1 MKMTNYEMYV
11 RELLHENNPET
22 GSLLERARAFLET
35 SEACADLLGIFNSE
49 LDGNYSERL
58 DGLGAHLEK
67 NGSLRGNLN
76 TFPFGKPSRETYP
89 EFVGV
94 CKGERTIRSVLD
106 KAEIQCENMI
116 KAYPYHVHK
125 TILILTDKWDDPLFR
140 KNYAGTFI
148 NYAYKYNILF
158 MFLLVTDF
166 GVSRI
171 PFLSWDRRKMYN
183 RGFGDVEWG
192 ARHTEKEMYENLMEK
207 LDSGYL
213 SYVEEYRNGD
223 DHGHSIGRFEFDL
236 LHQTFYLNTFD
247 SGSGTTDRKSGKIP
261 AKAVKK
267 FLEAVSDYCEL
278 PESEYYDKNNLN
290 KASVRHTAE
299 LFNKRFY
306 WYAAEEPLFEK
317 LEQAFRNLLASLKM
331 KK

>member
-1 MKMTNYEMYV
+1 M
-11 RELLHENNPET
+11 PE
-22 GSLLERARAFLET
+22 R
-35 SEACADLLGIFNSE
+35 
-49 LDGNYSERL
+49 
-58 DGLGAHLEK
+58 
-67 NGSLRGNLN
+67 
-76 TFPFGKPSRETYP
+76 
-89 EFVGV
+89 
-94 CKGERTIRSVLD
+94 
-106 KAEIQCENMI
+106 
-116 KAYPYHVHK
+116 
-125 TILILTDKWDDPLFR
+125 
-140 KNYAGTFI
+140 NYAGTFI

-192 ARHTEKEMYENLMEK
+192 ARHAEKEKTDKLMEK

-213 SYVEEYRNGD
+213 SYVEEYWNGD
-223 DHGHSIGRFEFDL
+223 NHGHSLGRFEFDL

-278 PESEYYDKNNLN
+278 PESEYFDKNNLN

-317 LEQAFRNLLASLKM
+317 LDQAFRNLLGALNTKM
-331 KK
+331 

>member
-1 MKMTNYEMYV
+1 MMTNYETYV
-11 RELLHENNPET
+11 REYLFSDNPET
-22 GSLLERARAFLET
+22 GSLLERACASLET
-35 SEACADLLGIFNSE
+35 SEACSGLLDVFNSE
-49 LDGNYSERL
+49 LDGNYTERL
-58 DGLGAHLEK
+58 DGLGDYLK
-67 NGSLRGNLN
+67 TNGSPRGNLN
-76 TFPFGKPSRETYP
+76 TFPFGRPSREIYP
-89 EFVGV
+89 EFMGV
-94 CKGERTIRSVLD
+94 CKGTRTIRSVLE
-106 KAEIQCENMI
+106 KAEEQCELMI
-116 KAYPYHVHK
+116 QKFPYHVHK

-140 KNYAGTFI
+140 RNYAGTFI

-207 LDSGYL
+207 LGSGYL
-213 SYVEEYRNGD
+213 SYIEEYRNGD
-223 DHGHSIGRFEFDL
+223 NNGRSIGRF
-236 LHQTFYLNTFD
+236 TFD
-247 SGSGTTDRKSGKIP
+247 FRNQRFDIVTINSGSGTTDRKSGKIP

-278 PESEYYDKNNLN
+278 PESEYFDKNNLN

>member
-1 MKMTNYEMYV
+1 MTNYEMYV
-11 RELLHENNPET
+11 NEFLHENNPET
-22 GSLLERARAFLET
+22 SSLLERACASLET
-35 SEACADLLGIFNSE
+35 SEACANLLGFFNLE
-49 LDGNYSERL
+49 LGGNYSERL
-58 DGLGAHLEK
+58 DGLGEHLEN

-76 TFPFGKPSRETYP
+76 TYPFGKPSRKIYP

-106 KAEIQCENMI
+106 KVENQCENMI
-116 KAYPYHVHK
+116 KAIPYHVHK

-140 KNYAGTFI
+140 TNYAGTFI

-192 ARHTEKEMYENLMEK
+192 ARHAEKEKIDKLMEK

-223 DHGHSIGRFEFDL
+223 NHGHSIGRFEFDL
-236 LHQTFYLNTFD
+236 LHKTFYLNTFD

-261 AKAVKK
+261 ERAVKR
-267 FLEAVSDYCEL
+267 FLETVSDYCEL
-278 PESEYYDKNNLN
+278 PDSDYCENNNLN
-290 KASVRHTAE
+290 KGAVRHRAE
-299 LFNKRFY
+299 MFNKRFI
-306 WYAAEEPLFEK
+306 WHTAEEPLFEK
-317 LEQAFRNLLASLKM
+317 LDQAFRDLLGLLRI

>member
-1 MKMTNYEMYV
+1 MMTNYETYV
-11 RELLHENNPET
+11 REYLFSDNPET
-22 GSLLERARAFLET
+22 GSLLERACASLET
-35 SEACADLLGIFNSE
+35 SEACSGLLDAFNSE
-49 LDGNYSERL
+49 LDGNYTERL
-58 DGLGAHLEK
+58 DGLGDYLK
-67 NGSLRGNLN
+67 TNGSPRGNLN
-76 TFPFGKPSRETYP
+76 TFPFGRPSREIFP
-89 EFVGV
+89 EFMGV
-94 CKGERTIRSVLD
+94 CKGTRTIRSVLE
-106 KAEIQCENMI
+106 KAEEQCELMI
-116 KAYPYHVHK
+116 QKFPYHVHK

-223 DHGHSIGRFEFDL
+223 NHGHSIGRFEFDL
-236 LHQTFYLNTFD
+236 LHKTFYLNTFD

-278 PESEYYDKNNLN
+278 PESEYFDKNNLN

>member
-1 MKMTNYEMYV
+1 M
-11 RELLHENNPET
+11 
-22 GSLLERARAFLET
+22 
-35 SEACADLLGIFNSE
+35 
-49 LDGNYSERL
+49 
-58 DGLGAHLEK
+58 
-67 NGSLRGNLN
+67 
-76 TFPFGKPSRETYP
+76 
-89 EFVGV
+89 
-94 CKGERTIRSVLD
+94 LD

-116 KAYPYHVHK
+116 KAYPYYVHK

-192 ARHTEKEMYENLMEK
+192 ARHAEKEKIDKLMEK

-236 LHQTFYLNTFD
+236 LHQAFYLDTFD
-247 SGSGTTDRKSGKIP
+247 SDSGVPDRKSGKIP
-261 AKAVKK
+261 ERAVKR
-267 FLEAVSDYCEL
+267 FLETVSDYCEL
-278 PESEYYDKNNLN
+278 PDSDYCENNNLN
-290 KASVRHTAE
+290 KGAVRHRAE
-299 LFNKRFY
+299 MFNKRFI
-306 WYAAEEPLFEK
+306 WHTVEEPLFEK
-317 LEQAFRNLLASLKM
+317 LDQAFRDLLGLLRI

>member
-1 MKMTNYEMYV
+1 MMTNYETYV
-11 RELLHENNPET
+11 REYLSSDNPET
-22 GSLLERARAFLET
+22 GSLLERACASLET
-35 SEACADLLGIFNSE
+35 SEACSGLLDVFNSE
-49 LDGNYSERL
+49 LDGNYTERL
-58 DGLGAHLEK
+58 DGLGDYLK
-67 NGSLRGNLN
+67 TNGSPRGNLN
-76 TFPFGKPSRETYP
+76 TFPFGRPSREIYP
-89 EFVGV
+89 EFMGV
-94 CKGERTIRSVLD
+94 CKGTRTIRSVLE
-106 KAEIQCENMI
+106 KAEEQCELMI
-116 KAYPYHVHK
+116 QKFPYHVHK

-171 PFLSWDRRKMYN
+171 PFLSWDRRK
-183 RGFGDVEWG
+183 
-192 ARHTEKEMYENLMEK
+192 YENLMEK

-223 DHGHSIGRFEFDL
+223 NHGHSIGRFEFDL
-236 LHQTFYLNTFD
+236 LHKTFYLNTFD

-278 PESEYYDKNNLN
+278 PESEYFDKNNLN
-290 KASVRHTAE
+290 KASVLHTAE

-317 LEQAFRNLLASLKM
+317 LEQAFRDLLASLKM

>member
-1 MKMTNYEMYV
+1 MTNYEMYV
-11 RELLHENNPET
+11 NEFLHENNPET
-22 GSLLERARAFLET
+22 SSLLERACASLET
-35 SEACADLLGIFNSE
+35 SEACANLLGIFNLE
-49 LDGNYSERL
+49 LGGNYSERL
-58 DGLGAHLEK
+58 DGLGEHLEN

-76 TFPFGKPSRETYP
+76 TYPFGKPSRKIYP

-106 KAEIQCENMI
+106 KAENQCENMI
-116 KAYPYHVHK
+116 KAIPYHVHK

-140 KNYAGTFI
+140 TNYAGTFI

-192 ARHTEKEMYENLMEK
+192 ARHAEKEKIDKLMEK

-236 LHQTFYLNTFD
+236 LHQAFYLDTFD
-247 SGSGTTDRKSGKIP
+247 SDSGVPDRKSGKIP
-261 AKAVKK
+261 ERAVKR
-267 FLEAVSDYCEL
+267 FLETVSDYCEL
-278 PESEYYDKNNLN
+278 PDSDYCENNNLN
-290 KASVRHTAE
+290 KGAVRHRAE
-299 LFNKRFY
+299 MFNKRFI
-306 WYAAEEPLFEK
+306 WHTAEEPLFEK
-317 LEQAFRNLLASLKM
+317 LDQAFRDLLGLLRI

>member
-1 MKMTNYEMYV
+1 MTNYEMYV
-11 RELLHENNPET
+11 NEFLHENNPET
-22 GSLLERARAFLET
+22 SSLLERACASLET
-35 SEACADLLGIFNSE
+35 SEACANLLGFFNLE
-49 LDGNYSERL
+49 LGGNYSERL
-58 DGLGAHLEK
+58 DGLGEHLEN

-76 TFPFGKPSRETYP
+76 TYPFGKPSRKIYP

-106 KAEIQCENMI
+106 KAENQCENMI
-116 KAYPYHVHK
+116 KAIPYHVHK

-140 KNYAGTFI
+140 TNYAGTFI

-192 ARHTEKEMYENLMEK
+192 ARHAEKEKIDKLMEK

-223 DHGHSIGRFEFDL
+223 NHGHSIGRFEFDL
-236 LHQTFYLNTFD
+236 LHKTFYLNTFD

-261 AKAVKK
+261 ERAVKR
-267 FLEAVSDYCEL
+267 FLETVSDYCEL
-278 PESEYYDKNNLN
+278 PDSDYCENNNLN
-290 KASVRHTAE
+290 KGAVRHRAE
-299 LFNKRFY
+299 MFNKRFI
-306 WYAAEEPLFEK
+306 WHTAEEPLFEK
-317 LEQAFRNLLASLKM
+317 LDQAFRDLLGLLRI

>member
-1 MKMTNYEMYV
+1 MTNYEMYV
-11 RELLHENNPET
+11 NEFLHENNPET
-22 GSLLERARAFLET
+22 SSLLERACASLET
-35 SEACADLLGIFNSE
+35 SEACANLLGIFNLE
-49 LDGNYSERL
+49 LGGNYSERL
-58 DGLGAHLEK
+58 DGLGEHLEN

-76 TFPFGKPSRETYP
+76 TYPFGKPSRKIYP

-106 KAEIQCENMI
+106 KAENQCENMI
-116 KAYPYHVHK
+116 KAIPYHVHK

-140 KNYAGTFI
+140 TNYAGTFI

-192 ARHTEKEMYENLMEK
+192 ARHAEKEKIDKLMEK

-223 DHGHSIGRFEFDL
+223 DRGHSLGRFEFDL
-236 LHQTFYLNTFD
+236 LHKTFYLNTFD

-261 AKAVKK
+261 ERAVKR
-267 FLEAVSDYCEL
+267 FLETVSDYCEL
-278 PESEYYDKNNLN
+278 PDSDYCENNNLN
-290 KASVRHTAE
+290 KGAVRHRAE
-299 LFNKRFY
+299 MFNKRFI
-306 WYAAEEPLFEK
+306 WHTAEEPLFEK
-317 LEQAFRNLLASLKM
+317 LDQAFRDLLGLLRI

>member
-1 MKMTNYEMYV
+1 MTNYEMYV
-11 RELLHENNPET
+11 NEFLHENNPET
-22 GSLLERARAFLET
+22 SSLLERACASLET
-35 SEACADLLGIFNSE
+35 SEACANLLGIFNLE
-49 LDGNYSERL
+49 LGGNYSERL
-58 DGLGAHLEK
+58 DGLGEHLEN

-76 TFPFGKPSRETYP
+76 TYPFGKPSRKIYP

-106 KAEIQCENMI
+106 KAENQCENMI
-116 KAYPYHVHK
+116 KAIPYHVHK

-140 KNYAGTFI
+140 TNYAGTFI

-236 LHQTFYLNTFD
+236 LHQAFYLDTFD
-247 SGSGTTDRKSGKIP
+247 SDSGVPDRKSGKIP
-261 AKAVKK
+261 ERAVKR
-267 FLEAVSDYCEL
+267 FLETVSDYCEL
-278 PESEYYDKNNLN
+278 PDSDYCENNNLN
-290 KASVRHTAE
+290 KGAVRHRAE
-299 LFNKRFY
+299 MFNKRFI
-306 WYAAEEPLFEK
+306 WHTAEEPLFEK
-317 LEQAFRNLLASLKM
+317 LDQAFRDLLGLLRI

>member
-1 MKMTNYEMYV
+1 MMTNYEMYV
-11 RELLHENNPET
+11 NEFLHENNPET
-22 GSLLERARAFLET
+22 SSLLERACASLET
-35 SEACADLLGIFNSE
+35 SEACANLLGIFNLE
-49 LDGNYSERL
+49 LGGNYSERL
-58 DGLGAHLEK
+58 DGLGEHLEN

-76 TFPFGKPSRETYP
+76 TYPFGKPSRKIYP

-106 KAEIQCENMI
+106 KAENQCENMI
-116 KAYPYHVHK
+116 KAIPYHVHK

-140 KNYAGTFI
+140 TNYAGTFI

-192 ARHTEKEMYENLMEK
+192 ARHAEKEKIDKLMEK

-236 LHQTFYLNTFD
+236 LHQAFYLDTFD
-247 SGSGTTDRKSGKIP
+247 SDSGVPDRKSGKIP
-261 AKAVKK
+261 ERAVKR
-267 FLEAVSDYCEL
+267 FLETVSDYCEL
-278 PESEYYDKNNLN
+278 PDSDYCENNNLN
-290 KASVRHTAE
+290 KGAVRHRAE
-299 LFNKRFY
+299 MFNKRFI
-306 WYAAEEPLFEK
+306 WHTAEEPLFEK
-317 LEQAFRNLLASLKM
+317 LDQAFRDLLGLLRI

>member
-11 RELLHENNPET
+11 RELLNENNPET

-35 SEACADLLGIFNSE
+35 SEACAGLLGIFNSE

-58 DGLGAHLEK
+58 DGLSAHLEK

-106 KAEIQCENMI
+106 
-116 KAYPYHVHK
+116 K

-192 ARHTEKEMYENLMEK
+192 ARHAEKEKIDKLMEK

-213 SYVEEYRNGD
+213 TYVEEYRNGD

-247 SGSGTTDRKSGKIP
+247 SGLGTTDRKSGKIP

-278 PESEYYDKNNLN
+278 PESEYFEKNNLN

-306 WYAAEEPLFEK
+306 WYTAEEPLFEK
-317 LEQAFRNLLASLKM
+317 LEQAFQDLLASLKM

>member
-1 MKMTNYEMYV
+1 MMTNYEMYV
-11 RELLHENNPET
+11 NEFLHENNPET
-22 GSLLERARAFLET
+22 SSLLERACASLET
-35 SEACADLLGIFNSE
+35 SEACANLLGIFNLE
-49 LDGNYSERL
+49 LGGNYSERL
-58 DGLGAHLEK
+58 DGLGEHLEN

-76 TFPFGKPSRETYP
+76 TYPFGKPSRKIYP

-106 KAEIQCENMI
+106 KAENQCENMI
-116 KAYPYHVHK
+116 KAIPYHVHK

-223 DHGHSIGRFEFDL
+223 NHGHSLGRFEFDL
-236 LHQTFYLNTFD
+236 LHKTFYLNTFD

-278 PESEYYDKNNLN
+278 PDSDYCENNNLN
-290 KASVRHTAE
+290 KGAVRHRAE
-299 LFNKRFY
+299 MFNKRFI
-306 WYAAEEPLFEK
+306 WHTAEEPLFEK
-317 LEQAFRNLLASLKM
+317 LDQAFRDLLGLLRI

>member
-35 SEACADLLGIFNSE
+35 SEACADILGIFNSE

-58 DGLGAHLEK
+58 DGLSAHLAK

-171 PFLSWDRRKMYN
+171 PFLSW
-183 RGFGDVEWG
+183 
-192 ARHTEKEMYENLMEK
+192 KEMYENLMEK

-223 DHGHSIGRFEFDL
+223 NHGHSIGRFEFDL

-278 PESEYYDKNNLN
+278 PESEYFDKNNLN

-317 LEQAFRNLLASLKM
+317 LDQAFRHLLASLKM

>member
-1 MKMTNYEMYV
+1 MMMSYETYV
-11 RELLHENNPET
+11 REHFRENNPET
-22 GSLLERARAFLET
+22 ASLLERVCATLET
-35 SEACADLLGIFNSE
+35 SEACAGVVDVFNSN
-49 LDGNYSERL
+49 LGGMYSERL
-58 DGLGAHLEK
+58 DGLGDYLK
-67 NGSLRGNLN
+67 TNGSPRGNLN
-76 TFPFGKPSRETYP
+76 TFPFGRPSREIYP
-89 EFVGV
+89 EFMGV
-94 CKGERTIRSVLD
+94 CKGTRTIRSVLE
-106 KAEIQCENMI
+106 KAEEQCELMI
-116 KAYPYHVHK
+116 QKFPYHVHK

-140 KNYAGTFI
+140 RNYAGTFI

-192 ARHTEKEMYENLMEK
+192 ARHAEKEKTDKLMEK

-223 DHGHSIGRFEFDL
+223 DRGHSIGRFEFDL
-236 LHQTFYLNTFD
+236 LHKTFYLNTFD

-278 PESEYYDKNNLN
+278 PESEYFDKNNLN

-317 LEQAFRNLLASLKM
+317 LDQAFRDLLASLKM

>member
-1 MKMTNYEMYV
+1 MMTNYETYV
-11 RELLHENNPET
+11 REYLFSDNPET
-22 GSLLERARAFLET
+22 GSLLERACASLET
-35 SEACADLLGIFNSE
+35 SEACSGLLDVFNSE
-49 LDGNYSERL
+49 LDGNYTERL
-58 DGLGAHLEK
+58 DGLGDYLK
-67 NGSLRGNLN
+67 TNGSPRGNLN
-76 TFPFGKPSRETYP
+76 TFPFGRPSREIYP
-89 EFVGV
+89 EFMGV
-94 CKGERTIRSVLD
+94 CKGTRTIRSVLE
-106 KAEIQCENMI
+106 KAEEQCELMI
-116 KAYPYHVHK
+116 QKFPYHVHK

-171 PFLSWDRRKMYN
+171 PFLSWDRRNMYT

-207 LDSGYL
+207 LGSGYL
-213 SYVEEYRNGD
+213 SYIEEYRNGD
-223 DHGHSIGRFEFDL
+223 NNGRSIGRF
-236 LHQTFYLNTFD
+236 TFD
-247 SGSGTTDRKSGKIP
+247 FRNQRFDIVTINSGSGTTDRKSGKIP

-278 PESEYYDKNNLN
+278 PESEYIDINKLN
-290 KASVRHTAE
+290 KASVLHTAE
-299 LFNKRFY
+299 MFNKRFY

-317 LEQAFRNLLASLKM
+317 LDQAFRNLLGALNTKM
-331 KK
+331 